1 MPVKK
6 CLILSVDK
14 WLKLFAC
21 YNVDTRSILI
31 GRHQR
36 RERER
41 EERVR
46 ERESER
52 DLMAGRS
59 FFSLNLVFSILF
71 YSWMRKA

>member
-1 MPVKK
+1 MIIVDKTETKFVKSRKKIMPVKK

-36 RERER
+36 REREKG
-41 EERVR
+41 ER
-46 ERESER
+46 ER
-52 DLMAGRS
+52 D
-59 FFSLNLVFSILF
+59 I
-71 YSWMRKA
+71 